1 MGNVKLEPGWLARD
15 VIEAAR
21 RTHEM
26 DSEKKQA
33 RSDYENR
40 INDDRTSKPDLAK
53 KS

>member
-1 MGNVKLEPGWLARD
+1 MGNVKLEAGWLARD

-40 INDDRTSKPDLAK
+40 LNDERTSKPDLAVK
-53 KS
+53 G